1 MERKIPGVHHVT
13 AICGDPQTN
22 IDFYTSTLGIRL
34 VKLTV
39 NFDDPH
45 SYHLYYGDT
54 RGRPGTILT
63 FFAWPGAPRG
73 WRGTGQ
79 VTTVSFSAPPQSL
92 HYWKERLSSKGV
104 KIEND
109 SKRFDDQVI
118 AFYDPDGLLLELVAN
133 PRDDREGW
141 TRGPISSEFAIKGL
155 YGVTMSEEGYQQTSS
170 LLTDTLGFHLIAQD
184 GNRFRYRASD
194 TEAASTIDIL
204 CLPGARTG
212 EVSVGTVHHVAWR
225 TPNDEEQKAWREKLV
240 ESRLNV
246 TPIIDRKYFHSIYF
260 REPGRVLFEIA
271 TDPPGF
277 TIDEPLESLG
287 STLTLPPWLES
298 MRAHLESELPAV
310 KLPTQ
315 PTGNR
320 ASSSTG

>member
-13 AICGDPQTN
+13 AICSDPQAN

-45 SYHLYYGDT
+45 SYHLYYGDAE
-54 RGRPGTILT
+54 GRPGTILT

-73 WRGTGQ
+73 RRGTGQ
-79 VTTVSFSAPPQSL
+79 VTTVSFSAPPQSID
-92 HYWKERLSSKGV
+92 YWKERLRSKGV
-104 KIEND
+104 RIEGT
-109 SKRFDDQVI
+109 SERFDDRVM

-133 PRDDREGW
+133 PRDNREGW
-141 TRGPISSEFAIKGL
+141 TNGPIPREFAIKGF
-155 YGVTMSEEGYQQTSS
+155 YGVTLSEEGYEQTSS
-170 LLTDTLGFHLIAQD
+170 LLTDTMGFHFVDQD
-184 GNRFRYRASD
+184 GNRYRYRASD
-194 TEAASTIDIL
+194 TEAASTVDVL
-204 CLPGARTG
+204 CLPAARAG

-225 TPNDEEQKAWREKLV
+225 TPNDEEQMIWREKLV

-246 TPIIDRKYFHSIYF
+246 TPVIDRKYFHSIYF

-287 STLTLPPWLES
+287 SSLALPPWLEP
-298 MRAHLESELPAV
+298 MRASLESELPAV
-310 KLPTQ
+310 TLPKPHTED
-315 PTGNR
+315 R
-320 ASSSTG
+320 VSSPG

>member
-13 AICGDPQTN
+13 AICSDPQAN
-22 IDFYTSTLGIRL
+22 IDFYTSTLGMRL

-45 SYHLYYGDT
+45 NYHLYYGDNM
-54 RGRPGTILT
+54 GRPGTILT

-73 WRGTGQ
+73 WRGTGE
-79 VTTVSFSAPPQSL
+79 VTTVSFSAPPESL
-92 HYWKERLSSKGV
+92 DYWRNRLTGKGV
-104 KIEND
+104 RIENA
-109 SKRFDDQVI
+109 SMRFDDQVI
-118 AFYDPDGLLLELVAN
+118 SFYDPDGLLLELVAN
-133 PRDDREGW
+133 PRDNREGW
-141 TRGPISSEFAIKGL
+141 TNGPVPSEFAIKGF
-155 YGVTMSEEGYQQTSS
+155 YGVTLSEDGYERTSS
-170 LLTDTLGFHLIAQD
+170 LLTDTMGFHFIGQD
-184 GNRFRYRASD
+184 GNRCRYRSSD
-194 TEAASTIDIL
+194 AEAASIVDIL

-225 TPNDEEQKAWREKLV
+225 TPNDEEQKIWREKLV

-287 STLTLPPWLES
+287 RSLALPPWLEP
-298 MRAHLESELPAV
+298 MRAHLETELPPV
-310 KLPTQ
+310 ELPK
-315 PTGNR
+315 PHIKNR
-320 ASSSTG
+320 APSRD

>member
-1 MERKIPGVHHVT
+1 MENKIPGLHHVT
-13 AICGDPQTN
+13 AICGDPQAN

-39 NFDDPH
+39 NFDDPQ

-54 RGRPGTILT
+54 QGRPGTILT
-63 FFAWPGAPRG
+63 FFAWPGAPKG

-79 VTTVSFSAPPQSL
+79 ITTVSFSAPPQSL
-92 HYWKERLSSKGV
+92 DYWKKRLAMHGVRVEHESKHFG
-104 KIEND
+104 
-109 SKRFDDQVI
+109 DQVI

-133 PRDDREGW
+133 PRDTREGW
-141 TRGPISSEFAIKGL
+141 TGGPVPSEFALKGF
-155 YGVTMSEEGYQQTSS
+155 YGVTLSEDGYEQTSS
-170 LLTDTLGFHLIAQD
+170 LLTDVLGFHFVGQEGD
-184 GNRFRYRASD
+184 RYRYRASD
-194 TEAASTIDIL
+194 TEPASHVDIL
-204 CLPGARTG
+204 CVPAGRMG

-225 TPNDEEQKAWREKLV
+225 TPTDEEQKAWRKELV
-240 ESRLNV
+240 RSGLNV

-287 STLTLPPWLES
+287 SRLALPSWLEPIRPNLERELPP
-298 MRAHLESELPAV
+298 V
-310 KLPTQ
+310 KLPKPPIET
-315 PTGNR
+315 TGP
-320 ASSSTG
+320 G